1 MTIFAKESD
10 FEEAVITQLRRYG
23 WEEVLSYVDEA
34 ALIDNWAQIL
44 FDNNCDEDH
53 LNYCPL
59 TATEK
64 QQLLTK
70 IREARYPC
78 ALNEF
83 INGGSVLLKRD
94 NLDDVAHLGHE
105 VALKIYSR
113 TEIAAGQSRYQ
124 IVRQPRFDAAGDLLS
139 QRRGDLLLLINGM
152 PVIHIELK
160 RSGIPVS
167 QACNQIERYS
177 RENLFRGNLFSLIQV
192 FVAMTPDQTLYF
204 ANPGSDGTFR
214 REFYFQWADFN
225 NEPVT
230 DWREV
235 IKSLLS
241 IPMAHQLVGFYTVAD
256 KSASANPRDWTL
268 KVMRSYQFYAADAIA
283 KVVREIFPKLNHEEV
298 AHPQH
303 GGYIWHTTGSGKT
316 MTSFKSAQLIASS
329 GDADK
334 VIFLVD
340 RIELGTQSLNEYR
353 GFALDS
359 ESVQGTDSTADLIRL
374 LLSEHYDDRLIV
386 TSIQKLSRLRLPSAD
401 KNDGTA
407 SADGIGSY
415 VLSERYARTLKTKR
429 LVIIVDECHR
439 SNFGEMSYQIRR
451 TFPHAIF
458 FGFTGTPIH
467 DENKKKELTT
477 AALFGNELHR
487 YSIADGIRDHNV
499 LGFDCYQVATFK
511 PSAVREVVA
520 LDQAK
525 ASSLSEALGDPQKKA
540 VYLHYLND
548 VPMVGGVD
556 EAGRPFDGIE
566 DFLPTSQYRTTAH
579 QQAVVSDIVQ
589 EFPRLSVGHKFH
601 ALLATSSISEALEYY
616 ELFRDYPELKV
627 TCLFDSSID
636 NDNVEHALN
645 KEWGMKRFLADYNQ
659 RYDTN
664 FSIPTFADFKRD
676 VAARLAHKGPYCQV
690 ELTPAKQL
698 DLLIVVDQMLTGFD
712 SPWLNTLYLDKVLI
726 YESIIQAFSRTNRLF
741 DADKPFGIIKYYR
754 KPYTMKRN
762 IEAAVKLYSGDRPL
776 GLFVE
781 SKQKHACKAQA
792 AFKQLKKLFTN
803 EAGEVD
809 WSKLPEDETK
819 RQLFVKHFNMLNQA
833 LRAARIQG
841 LTWDELPS
849 LSTVDGTETTSVAS
863 AKSAATTTTS
873 ECENPSLDEL
883 QDDYLNEHLYTML
896 VTRSQD
902 LLALLGGD
910 HQNSEKDGDV
920 PYDLEGYITSIDSG
934 KIDTDYMNSRFTKY
948 LKRLLDR
955 AESAQIESA
964 RQELHQ
970 TFAYLTQEE
979 QKAATLFLS
988 DIESGDL
995 NIDPDTDKT
1004 FRDYI
1009 TDYLQRDYDDNVHAF
1024 AQTLGLNEPKLRS
1037 LLKQRLPEKLLDQ
1050 NPDYKALIN
1059 ECDVAQARNYLESH
1073 EHRKLSTPLVK
1084 AHLRQHV
1091 RPFLLSDGEYR
1102 LEP

>member
-44 FDNNCDEDH
+44 FDNNCDENH

-83 INGGSVLLKRD
+83 INGGCVLIKRD
-94 NLDDVAHLGHE
+94 NPDDAAHLGQE
-105 VALKIYSR
+105 IALKIYNR
-113 TEIAAGQSRYQ
+113 TEIAAGSSRYQ
-124 IVRQPRFDAAGDLLS
+124 IVRQPRFDAAENLLS
-139 QRRGDLLLLINGM
+139 PRRGDLLLLINGM

-359 ESVQGTDSTADLIRL
+359 ESVQGTDNTAALIKL
-374 LLSEHYDDRLIV
+374 LLSEHHDDRLIV
-386 TSIQKLSRLRLPSAD
+386 TSIQKLSRLRLPSID
-401 KNDGTA
+401 ECA
-407 SADGIGSY
+407 SSTDGIGSY
-415 VLSERYARTLKTKR
+415 VLTERQARTINAKR

-439 SNFGEMSYQIRR
+439 SNFGEMSYQIRQ

-525 ASSLSEALGDPQKKA
+525 ASSISEALGDPQKKA

-566 DFLPTSQYRTTAH
+566 DFLPTSQYRTAAH

-627 TCLFDSSID
+627 TCLFDSNID
-636 NDNVEHALN
+636 NDDAQNALN

-664 FSIPTFADFKRD
+664 FAIPTFADFKRD
-676 VAARLAHKGPYCQV
+676 VAARLAHKGTYCQI

-698 DLLIVVDQMLTGFD
+698 DLLIVVDQMLTGYD
-712 SPWLNTLYLDKVLI
+712 SPWLNTLYLDKVLT
-726 YESIIQAFSRTNRLF
+726 YESIIQAFSRTNRLL

-792 AFKQLKKLFTN
+792 AFTQLKKLFTN
-803 EAGEVD
+803 EAGKVD
-809 WSKLPEDETK
+809 WSKLPEDEAK
-819 RQLFVKHFNMLNQA
+819 RQQFVKHFNMLNQA

-841 LTWDELPS
+841 LSWDELPS
-849 LSTVDGTETTSVAS
+849 LSTVDGAEATTS
-863 AKSAATTTTS
+863 TTTAS
-873 ECENPSLDEL
+873 EGENPSLDDL

-902 LLALLGGD
+902 LLAALGGE
-910 HQNSEKDGDV
+910 HQNSESDGDV
-920 PYDLEGYITSIDSG
+920 PYDLEGYITSIDSS
-934 KIDTDYMNSRFTKY
+934 KIDTDYMNSRFIKY
-948 LKRLLDR
+948 LKRLLNQ

-979 QKAATLFLS
+979 QKAAALFLS

-995 NIDPDTDKT
+995 KIDPDTDKT

-1009 TDYLQRDYDDNVHAF
+1009 TDYLQRDYDDKVHAF
-1024 AQTLGLNEPKLRS
+1024 AQTLGLNEPKLRA

-1059 ECDVAQARNYLESH
+1059 ECDLAQAKSYLESH
-1073 EHRKLSTPLVK
+1073 EHRKLSPPLVK
-1084 AHLRQHV
+1084 AHLRQHL
-1091 RPFLLSDGEYR
+1091 RHFLLSDGEYH
-1102 LEP
+1102 LEPY

>member
-44 FDNNCDEDH
+44 FDNNCDENH
-53 LNYCPL
+53 LNYSPL

-70 IREARYPC
+70 IRETRYPC

-83 INGGSVLLKRD
+83 INGGCVLIKRD
-94 NLDDVAHLGHE
+94 NPDDAAHLGQE
-105 VALKIYSR
+105 IALKIYNR
-113 TEIAAGQSRYQ
+113 TEIAAGSSRYQ
-124 IVRQPRFDAAGDLLS
+124 IVRQPRFDAAENLLS
-139 QRRGDLLLLINGM
+139 PRRGDLLLLINGM

-160 RSGIPVS
+160 RSGVPVS

-225 NEPVT
+225 NELVT

-359 ESVQGTDSTADLIRL
+359 ESVQGTDNTAALIKL
-374 LLSEHYDDRLIV
+374 LLSEHHDDRLIV
-386 TSIQKLSRLRLPSAD
+386 TSIQKLSRLRLPSID
-401 KNDGTA
+401 ECA
-407 SADGIGSY
+407 SSTDGIGSY
-415 VLSERYARTLKTKR
+415 VLTERQARTINAKR

-439 SNFGEMSYQIRR
+439 SNFGEMSYQIRQ

-525 ASSLSEALGDPQKKA
+525 ASSISEALGDPQKKT

-566 DFLPTSQYRTTAH
+566 DFLPTSQYCTAAH
-579 QQAVVSDIVQ
+579 QQAVVSDIVL

-627 TCLFDSSID
+627 TCLFDSNID
-636 NDNVEHALN
+636 NDDAQNALN
-645 KEWGMKRFLADYNQ
+645 KEKGMQRFLADYNQ

-664 FSIPTFADFKRD
+664 FAIPTFADFKRD
-676 VAARLAHKGPYCQV
+676 VAARLAHKGTYCQI

-698 DLLIVVDQMLTGFD
+698 DLLIVVDQMLTGYD
-712 SPWLNTLYLDKVLI
+712 SPWLNTLYLDKVLT
-726 YESIIQAFSRTNRLF
+726 YESIIQAFSRTNRLL

-792 AFKQLKKLFTN
+792 AFTQIKKLFTN
-803 EAGEVD
+803 EAGKVD
-809 WSKLPEDETK
+809 WSKLPEDEAK
-819 RQLFVKHFNMLNQA
+819 RQQFVKHFNMLNQA

-841 LTWDELPS
+841 LSWDELPS
-849 LSTVDGTETTSVAS
+849 LSTVDGAE
-863 AKSAATTTTS
+863 AATTTITAG
-873 ECENPSLDEL
+873 EGENPSLDDL

-902 LLALLGGD
+902 LLAALGGE
-910 HQNSEKDGDV
+910 HQNSESDGDV
-920 PYDLEGYITSIDSG
+920 PYDLEGYITSIDSS
-934 KIDTDYMNSRFTKY
+934 KIDTDYMNSRFIKY
-948 LKRLLDR
+948 LKRLLNQ

-979 QKAATLFLS
+979 QKAAALFLS

-995 NIDPDTDKT
+995 KIDPDTDKT

-1009 TDYLQRDYDDNVHAF
+1009 TDYLQRDYDDKVHAF
-1024 AQTLGLNEPKLRS
+1024 AQTLGLNEPKLRA

-1059 ECDVAQARNYLESH
+1059 ECDLAQAKSYLESH
-1073 EHRKLSTPLVK
+1073 EHRKLSPPLVK
-1084 AHLRQHV
+1084 AHLRQHL
-1091 RPFLLSDGEYR
+1091 RPFLLSDGEYH

>member
-1 MTIFAKESD
+1 
-10 FEEAVITQLRRYG
+10 
-23 WEEVLSYVDEA
+23 
-34 ALIDNWAQIL
+34 
-44 FDNNCDEDH
+44 
-53 LNYCPL
+53 
-59 TATEK
+59 
-64 QQLLTK
+64 
-70 IREARYPC
+70 
-78 ALNEF
+78 
-83 INGGSVLLKRD
+83 
-94 NLDDVAHLGHE
+94 
-105 VALKIYSR
+105 
-113 TEIAAGQSRYQ
+113 
-124 IVRQPRFDAAGDLLS
+124 
-139 QRRGDLLLLINGM
+139 
-152 PVIHIELK
+152 
-160 RSGIPVS
+160 
-167 QACNQIERYS
+167 
-177 RENLFRGNLFSLIQV
+177 
-192 FVAMTPDQTLYF
+192 
-204 ANPGSDGTFR
+204 
-214 REFYFQWADFN
+214 
-225 NEPVT
+225 
-230 DWREV
+230 
-235 IKSLLS
+235 
-241 IPMAHQLVGFYTVAD
+241 
-256 KSASANPRDWTL
+256 
-268 KVMRSYQFYAADAIA
+268 
-283 KVVREIFPKLNHEEV
+283 
-298 AHPQH
+298 
-303 GGYIWHTTGSGKT
+303 

-359 ESVQGTDSTADLIRL
+359 ESVQGTDNTAALIKL
-374 LLSEHYDDRLIV
+374 LLSEHHDDRLIV
-386 TSIQKLSRLRLPSAD
+386 TSIQKLSRLRLPSID
-401 KNDGTA
+401 ECT
-407 SADGIGSY
+407 SSTDGIGSY
-415 VLSERYARTLKTKR
+415 VLTERQARTINAKR

-439 SNFGEMSYQIRR
+439 SNFGEMSYQIRQ

-525 ASSLSEALGDPQKKA
+525 ASSISEALGDPQKKT

-548 VPMVGGVD
+548 VPMVGGID

-566 DFLPTSQYRTTAH
+566 DFLPTSQYRTAAH

-627 TCLFDSSID
+627 TCLFDSNID
-636 NDNVEHALN
+636 NDDAQNALN

-664 FSIPTFADFKRD
+664 FAIPTFADFKRD
-676 VAARLAHKGPYCQV
+676 VAARLAHKGTYCQI

-698 DLLIVVDQMLTGFD
+698 DLLIVVDQMLTGYD
-712 SPWLNTLYLDKVLI
+712 SPWLNTLYLDKVLT
-726 YESIIQAFSRTNRLF
+726 YESIIQAFSRTNRLL

-792 AFKQLKKLFTN
+792 AFTQIKKLFTN
-803 EAGEVD
+803 EAGKVD
-809 WSKLPEDETK
+809 WSKLPEDEAK
-819 RQLFVKHFNMLNQA
+819 RQQFVKHFNMLNQA

-841 LTWDELPS
+841 LSWDELPS
-849 LSTVDGTETTSVAS
+849 LSTVDGAE
-863 AKSAATTTTS
+863 AATTTTTAS
-873 ECENPSLDEL
+873 EGENPSLDNL

-902 LLALLGGD
+902 LLAALGGE
-910 HQNSEKDGDV
+910 HQNSESDGDV
-920 PYDLEGYITSIDSG
+920 PYNLEGYITSIDSS
-934 KIDTDYMNSRFTKY
+934 KIDTDYMNSRFIKY
-948 LKRLLDR
+948 LKRLLNQ

-979 QKAATLFLS
+979 QKAAALFLS

-995 NIDPDTDKT
+995 KIDPDTDKT

-1009 TDYLQRDYDDNVHAF
+1009 TDYLQRDYDDKVHAF
-1024 AQTLGLNEPKLRS
+1024 AQTLGLNEPKLRA

-1059 ECDVAQARNYLESH
+1059 ECDLAQAKSYLESH
-1073 EHRKLSTPLVK
+1073 EHRKLSPPLVK
-1084 AHLRQHV
+1084 AHLRQHL
-1091 RPFLLSDGEYR
+1091 RPFLLSDGEYH

>member
-44 FDNNCDEDH
+44 FDNNCDENH

-83 INGGSVLLKRD
+83 INGGCVLIKRD
-94 NLDDVAHLGHE
+94 NPDDAAHLGQE
-105 VALKIYSR
+105 IALKIYNR
-113 TEIAAGQSRYQ
+113 TEIAAGSSRYQ
-124 IVRQPRFDAAGDLLS
+124 IVRQPRFDAAENLLS
-139 QRRGDLLLLINGM
+139 PRRGDLLLLINGM

-160 RSGIPVS
+160 RSGVPVS

-192 FVAMTPDQTLYF
+192 FVAMTPEQTLYF

-241 IPMAHQLVGFYTVAD
+241 IPMAHQLLGFYTVAD

-359 ESVQGTDSTADLIRL
+359 ESVQGTDNTAALIKL
-374 LLSEHYDDRLIV
+374 LLSEHHDDRLIV
-386 TSIQKLSRLRLPSAD
+386 TSIQKLSRLRLPSID
-401 KNDGTA
+401 ECA
-407 SADGIGSY
+407 SSTDGIGSY
-415 VLSERYARTLKTKR
+415 VLTERQARTINAKR

-525 ASSLSEALGDPQKKA
+525 ASSRTEALGDPQKKA

-566 DFLPTSQYRTTAH
+566 DFLPTSQYRTADH

-601 ALLATSSISEALEYY
+601 AILATSSISEALEYY

-627 TCLFDSSID
+627 TCLFDSKID
-636 NDNVEHALN
+636 NDDAQNALN
-645 KEWGMKRFLADYNQ
+645 KEKGMQRFLADYNQ

-664 FSIPTFADFKRD
+664 FSISTFADFKRD
-676 VAARLAHKGPYCQV
+676 VAARLAHKGTYCQIG
-690 ELTPAKQL
+690 LTPAKQL
-698 DLLIVVDQMLTGFD
+698 DLLIVVDQMLTGYD
-712 SPWLNTLYLDKVLI
+712 SPWLNTLYLDKVLT
-726 YESIIQAFSRTNRLF
+726 YESIIQAFSRTNRLL

-792 AFKQLKKLFTN
+792 AFTQIKKLFTN
-803 EAGEVD
+803 EAGKVD
-809 WSKLPEDETK
+809 WSKLPEDEAK
-819 RQLFVKHFNMLNQA
+819 RLQFVKHFNMLNQA

-841 LTWDELPS
+841 LSWDELPS
-849 LSTVDGTETTSVAS
+849 LSTVDGAE
-863 AKSAATTTTS
+863 AATTTTTAS
-873 ECENPSLDEL
+873 EDENPSLDDL

-902 LLALLGGD
+902 LLAVQGGE
-910 HQNSEKDGDV
+910 HQNSESDGDV
-920 PYDLEGYITSIDSG
+920 PYDLEGYITSIDSS
-934 KIDTDYMNSRFTKY
+934 KIDTDYMNSRFIKY
-948 LKRLLDR
+948 LKRLLNQD
-955 AESAQIESA
+955 ESAQIESA

-979 QKAATLFLS
+979 QKAAALFLS
-988 DIESGDL
+988 DIKSGDL
-995 NIDPDTDKT
+995 KIDPDTDKT

-1009 TDYLQRDYDDNVHAF
+1009 TDYLQRDYDDKVHAF
-1024 AQTLGLNEPKLRS
+1024 AQTLGLNEPKLRA

-1059 ECDVAQARNYLESH
+1059 ECDLAQAKSYLESH
-1073 EHRKLSTPLVK
+1073 EHRKLSPPLVK
-1084 AHLRQHV
+1084 AHLRQHL
-1091 RPFLLSDGEYR
+1091 RPFLLSDGEYH